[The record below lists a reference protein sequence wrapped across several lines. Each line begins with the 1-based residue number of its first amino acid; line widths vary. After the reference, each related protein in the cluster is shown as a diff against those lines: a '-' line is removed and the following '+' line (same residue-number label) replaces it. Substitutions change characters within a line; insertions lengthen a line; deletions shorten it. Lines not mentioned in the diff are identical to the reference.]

1 MSEDIE
7 AEYKRKLSGLRLDLA
22 LGKIDSGT
30 AKSMMQIYQNERD
43 AQLNAL
49 EEQREQ
55 RAIEETAQTQLET
68 ILSEILEIVSN
79 KPENKTLKE
88 KLEWALNE
96 AGKRQ
101 LCINDQY
108 EKIHILEESL
118 QLMSKNTD
126 DVDKILEWFI
136 KNKGKTVTIPDVKEL
151 EELEKDD

>member
-1 MSEDIE
+1 MSTDPRIE
-7 AEYKRKLSGLRLDLA
+7 RAKAIRDVILRR
-22 LGKIDSGT
+22 
-30 AKSMMQIYQNERD
+30 ER
-43 AQLNAL
+43 
-49 EEQREQ
+49 EEQEAREKEEQ
-55 RAIEETAQTQLET
+55 KQIEESAQNQLET
-68 ILSEILEIVSN
+68 MLSEILEIVSN

-136 KNKGKTVTIPDVKEL
+136 KNRGKTVTIPDIKEL
-151 EELEKDD
+151 REAEKDEDD